1 MYKNGDEFQNENKSI
16 IENYK
21 YLIEEYIDSGA
32 NGRVYKVRRVYETQA
47 NLDVEVNL
55 NK

>member
-1 MYKNGDEFQNENKSI
+1 MYKNGDEFQNENKA
-16 IENYK
+16 NYK
-21 YLIEEYIDSGA
+21 YQIEEYIDSGA